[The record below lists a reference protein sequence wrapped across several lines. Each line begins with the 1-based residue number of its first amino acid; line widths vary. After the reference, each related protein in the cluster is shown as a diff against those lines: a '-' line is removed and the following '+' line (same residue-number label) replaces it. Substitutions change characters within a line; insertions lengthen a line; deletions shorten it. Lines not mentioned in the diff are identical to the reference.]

1 MNIGHGEGNKIKP
14 LKGACQF
21 RGPFNF
27 TSKNKIFFVGL
38 KARCGENGDT
48 RLGIVITKKIC
59 PRAVDRN
66 RLRRAVRESA
76 RMIFYRRANIDVVVK
91 VRGFVPKIAQK
102 KAVRSLNDL
111 FRGLL
116 SENVSN
122 ICD

>member
-1 MNIGHGEGNKIKP
+1 M
-14 LKGACQF
+14 
-21 RGPFNF
+21 
-27 TSKNKIFFVGL
+27 KNKNFFVGL
-38 KARCGENGDT
+38 KARGGRDGDT
-48 RLGIVITKKIC
+48 RLGIVITKKIY

-76 RMIFYRRANIDVVVK
+76 RTILDRRANIDVVVK

-102 KAVRSLNDL
+102 NAVCDLNDL

-122 ICD
+122 IFD

>member
-1 MNIGHGEGNKIKP
+1 
-14 LKGACQF
+14 
-21 RGPFNF
+21 
-27 TSKNKIFFVGL
+27 
-38 KARCGENGDT
+38 
-48 RLGIVITKKIC
+48 
-59 PRAVDRN
+59 
-66 RLRRAVRESA
+66 
-76 RMIFYRRANIDVVVK
+76 MIFYRRANIDVVVK